1 MYWVSYILGGWHH
14 YSEDDEKDDGVSVMK
29 SVDDVVII
37 AYIDFC
43 DTSDSA
49 DQTVHHHGG
58 RVESEK
64 NTALIF
70 T

>member
-43 DTSDSA
+43 DASDSA
-49 DQTVHHHGG
+49 D
-58 RVESEK
+58 
-64 NTALIF
+64 
-70 T
+70 